1 MRRPGCGGEGRSP
14 RASGRGRLEDLEAGR
29 AVHVGRDR
37 PQSAHAFREG
47 TPSGQGFAPGPRTG
61 RRNTRSGGGERWRAH
76 LTHPPASGRSR
87 QSGHRRAAGCPIVR
101 RDDPSRRHLAR
112 GLRRSVGRG
121 HAGRRPAV
129 VVSAD
134 PLDDSRAGVVTVVPC
149 TTRRRELPLHVEL
162 DPKCSGLDEV
172 SCAKCEDAKSASEE
186 RLVARLGAANDEA
199 LFAIT
204 RALRFLLDF

>member
-1 MRRPGCGGEGRSP
+1 
-14 RASGRGRLEDLEAGR
+14 
-29 AVHVGRDR
+29 
-37 PQSAHAFREG
+37 
-47 TPSGQGFAPGPRTG
+47 
-61 RRNTRSGGGERWRAH
+61 
-76 LTHPPASGRSR
+76 
-87 QSGHRRAAGCPIVR
+87 
-101 RDDPSRRHLAR
+101 
-112 GLRRSVGRG
+112 
-121 HAGRRPAV
+121 

-186 RLVARLGAANDEA
+186 RLVARLGARLGAANDEA